1 MVPYRGPI
9 QHIFFHPLIAYPELA
24 FDNDS
29 QSNGFN
35 QYFVT
40 ISEFKKILDSLYK
53 NNFILVNINSIYE
66 EKNVNEKIVVTPKE
80 LLLPKGKKPLILTV
94 DDLNYYPYMLDN
106 GTVRKLILDNEGN
119 VATFSITPKGQTVIS
134 RDNEI
139 IPILDQFV
147 AQHSDF
153 SLNGAKGL
161 IALTGYEGILGYRTN
176 ELDSPNYENEK
187 SQALSVVNRLKETG
201 WSFASHGW
209 GHLDTRKI
217 SLAILMKDTKR
228 WLAEVEPL
236 IGPTD
241 VYVYPFGSSVLPGD
255 AKFQYLQDAGF
266 HALCSVGPNPYLKF
280 GPSYFMMDRRHI
292 DGIAFLTEANQYRD
306 LFNGEDIVDKT
317 RPKLK

>member
-53 NNFILVNINSIYE
+53 NNFILVNINSIFE

-80 LLLPKGKKPLILTV
+80 LLLPKGKKPFILTV